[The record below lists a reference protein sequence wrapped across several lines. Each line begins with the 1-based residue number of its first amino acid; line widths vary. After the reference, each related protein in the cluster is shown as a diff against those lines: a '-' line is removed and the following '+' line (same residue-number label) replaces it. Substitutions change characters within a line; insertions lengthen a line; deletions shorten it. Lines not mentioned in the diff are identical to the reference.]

1 MFPCAYGEA
10 LLVAAV
16 PIRLHPLHHNPEI
29 EPLTPAV
36 VLANAGAP
44 FAAPNAQS
52 MRLQRR
58 ESERSLRGSICRARS
73 GPRRG
78 LTPPSRP
85 TAAPSLRHTE
95 AGDGGVCPLRR
106 KRRLGLKGPSRARP
120 PAPSQPSTDSPTHTT
135 FDASPKPD
143 FPRRLRRSSACCRR
157 SYQLPRRQLLAM
169 QDTLNKPLFPAVP
182 TRFRG
187 CTTTPRCNRSL
198 RPEFCRI
205 PAPRS
210 RLRTRNQSAFSAAR
224 ASGPCA
230 DPSAAGT
237 SGPTA
242 ALVALPEQGIR
253 NPRSQ
258 TAHSGRRS
266 DERRPRSRL

>member
-1 MFPCAYGEA
+1 MVMRE
-10 LLVAAV
+10 
-16 PIRLHPLHHNPEI
+16 
-29 EPLTPAV
+29 
-36 VLANAGAP
+36 
-44 FAAPNAQS
+44 
-52 MRLQRR
+52 MRLSRTKRIQSRER
-58 ESERSLRGSICRARS
+58 SRPQDGESERSQRPAPWQSHANRIQRRGSERPLRGSICRARS

-85 TAAPSLRHTE
+85 TAAPYLRHTE

-135 FDASPKPD
+135 FEACPKPD
-143 FPRRLRRSSACCRR
+143 VPLRLRRSSACSRR

-187 CTTTPRCNRSL
+187 CTKTPRCNRSL
-198 RPEFCRI
+198 RPEFCRS

-210 RLRTRNQSAFSAAR
+210 RLRTRNQSAFSAAK

-242 ALVALPEQGIR
+242 ARVALPEQGIR
-253 NPRSQ
+253 NPWSQ

-266 DERRPRSRL
+266 DERRPCSRL